1 MLLGVCAFGLGC
13 RPSLDDLTV
22 WKTELTSP
30 DGRWI
35 ASARTIQNGGFG
47 SANVHTIVYMRQALS
62 ATPMGVLSFNC
73 EGGVPHPYV
82 LDNVANA
89 GGTINLTM
97 NWVTP
102 SHLAVTYN
110 GHASLDFQAIKFAYI
125 DISVQNIPS
134 ESKTIATPI
143 IPDLRQK
150 TTQKPLEQL
159 QAKID
164 VVSVS
169 NLVPLQ
175 AAGQFNNP
183 SQEEEKRT
191 PSNGSKD
198 SLFLFPDK
206 TYIYTSVT
214 DLPPD
219 TISDKGTWTLDGDIV
234 QLESDK
240 DVTWESKRA
249 ERRYI
254 LVRRRGHDRELFAVG
269 IEHGLMYFEEH
280 AKEDPEF
287 MFLLNSLKR
296 EKTIS
301 EAETAAL
308 RKKLMQ
314 EKWKP
319 DFYR

>member
-1 MLLGVCAFGLGC
+1 MASAQSAMLVVGTMLLL
-13 RPSLDDLTV
+13 LQ
-22 WKTELTSP
+22 SP
-30 DGRWI
+30 G
-35 ASARTIQNGGFG
+35 Q
-47 SANVHTIVYMRQALS
+47 
-62 ATPMGVLSFNC
+62 
-73 EGGVPHPYV
+73 E
-82 LDNVANA
+82 
-89 GGTINLTM
+89 
-97 NWVTP
+97 
-102 SHLAVTYN
+102 
-110 GHASLDFQAIKFAYI
+110 
-125 DISVQNIPS
+125 
-134 ESKTIATPI
+134 
-143 IPDLRQK
+143 
-150 TTQKPLEQL
+150 TTQKPLERL

-183 SQEEEKRT
+183 SQEEKKRT

-219 TISDKGTWTLDGDIV
+219 TIPDKGTWTLDGDIV

-240 DVTWESKRA
+240 DVTWESRRA

-269 IEHGLMYFEEH
+269 IDHGLTYFEEH